1 MTFMHIPLEN
11 LKVSALNM
19 RAGRKKPPLD
29 DILPSIRARGVLV
42 PLLVRPKD
50 RDDSFEI
57 IAGRRRYFASKE
69 VAKESGEAKPLPCRV
84 LAAGDDAAAVE
95 ASILENVARL
105 EPDDM
110 QQFEAFKALSD
121 KGRSVEDIANVF
133 GVTEL
138 TVRRRLALG
147 SLIPAIRNAY
157 AKEDIDGASV
167 MALTLA
173 SEAKQKE
180 WFQMFRSDDMRAPR
194 GRELKRWLLGGGDI
208 EASVALFSLED
219 YDGDIY
225 EDLFGEKSVFA
236 DAENFWRWQEDAIEK
251 QRAHLIASGWSSV
264 TTLPRGEF
272 FSSWEY
278 DQKTKREGGE
288 VFIETRHSGEVK
300 VHKGY
305 APRRKKA
312 AKKGEGEAQTARPEM
327 TAPMQNYVDL
337 HRHAAIRAS
346 ILKAPGVA
354 LRMLAAHLIAGAPNI
369 RAEPDKQQ
377 TRKETTAESL
387 AASKGEALFSKERQ
401 EIAALF
407 ELEDAASISGGN
419 GDEYRLANIFA
430 RLMKLSDEDV
440 TRILVFIM
448 GELLAPG
455 HAAIDCIERVI
466 PFEIADWMTP
476 DEAFFDLLRD
486 RKVTNAMLK
495 EIAGTEI
502 ASANAGEPVKVQK
515 AIIRDFLSGANGR
528 EAVPNWRPAWLVGGG
543 LAYTDAGHEGA
554 TRAEW
559 LSPLFAA

>member
-1 MTFMHIPLEN
+1 MDLVHIPLEN

-29 DILPSIRARGVLV
+29 DILPSIRTRGVLV

-50 RDDSFEI
+50 RDDAFEI

-69 VAKESGEAKPLPCRV
+69 VAKESGEATPLPCRV

-105 EPDDM
+105 EPGDM

-121 KGRSVEDIANVF
+121 KGRSVEEIANVF

-147 SLIPAIRNAY
+147 SLIPAIRKAY
-157 AKEDIDGASV
+157 ANEDIDGASV

-180 WFQMFRSDDMRAPR
+180 WFQMFRADDMRAPR

-208 EASVALFSLED
+208 ETKVALFSLED

-236 DAENFWRWQEDAIEK
+236 DAEKFWRWQDGAVEK
-251 QRAHLIASGWSSV
+251 LRESLIASGWAKV
-264 TTLPRGEF
+264 NILPRGEH

-278 DQKTKREGGE
+278 DQKTKKQGGE
-288 VFIETRHSGEVK
+288 VFVETRHSGEVK

-305 APRRKKA
+305 APRVRKAKNKGKDA
-312 AKKGEGEAQTARPEM
+312 AQAARPELS
-327 TAPMQNYVDL
+327 APMQNYVDL
-337 HRHAAIRAS
+337 HRHAALRAAM
-346 ILKAPGVA
+346 LGHPGAA

-369 RAEPDKQQ
+369 RAEPDKLQ
-377 TRKETTAESL
+377 TRKEATAESL
-387 AASKGEALFSKERQ
+387 AASKGEAVFAKERQ
-401 EIAALF
+401 EIAALI

-430 RLMKLSDEDV
+430 RLMKLSNEDV
-440 TRILVFIM
+440 TRILVYISS
-448 GELLAPG
+448 ELLAPG

-495 EIAGTEI
+495 EIAGAEI
-502 ASANAGEPVKVQK
+502 AAANAGEPVKVQK

-528 EAVPNWRPAWLVGGG
+528 EAVPNWRPAWLIGGG
-543 LAYTDAGHEGA
+543 LAYTDAGHSGA
-554 TRAEW
+554 ARAEW